1 MGSEFKLMFITLIF
15 SISIFVQRDNN
26 MWGEKLVNAKNMYG
40 THMAMRLATE
50 RQQFT
55 RPHRLF
61 GLPSS
66 RFVTY
71 THTHTHTHMPN
82 CLYAYIPGCLLFCF
96 LMSRLH
102 EVIASF
108 MAHCILMLCSGRAE
122 SVVVAAATTAESDWT
137 Q

>member
-71 THTHTHTHMPN
+71 THTHTHRDAQLSLCIYPR
-82 CLYAYIPGCLLFCF
+82 LSFVLF
-96 LMSRLH
+96 SD
-102 EVIASF
+102 VAS
-108 MAHCILMLCSGRAE
+108 A
-122 SVVVAAATTAESDWT
+122 
-137 Q
+137 